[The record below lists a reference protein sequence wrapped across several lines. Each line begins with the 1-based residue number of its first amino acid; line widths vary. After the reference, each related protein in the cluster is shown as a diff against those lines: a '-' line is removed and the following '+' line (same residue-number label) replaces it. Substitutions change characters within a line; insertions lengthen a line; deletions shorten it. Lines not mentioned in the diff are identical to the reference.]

1 MKEDYNISQDII
13 NKLRETSKSSNVT
26 VDSLI
31 KRLIEVYERD
41 FSKVTM
47 NVENSVLDMLTQQA
61 QNKDIMLDAYV
72 NNILKAYL
80 NSTMQKN
87 RKDTS
92 SNSAENSN
100 RTESRSTK
108 PEEKSPED
116 VLNDILNSSDTNKE
130 KPNVD
135 L

>member
-1 MKEDYNISQDII
+1 MKEDYNISQEII
-13 NKLRETSKSSNVT
+13 NKLTETSKSSNVS

-41 FSKVTM
+41 FSKVTI
-47 NVENSVLDMLTQQA
+47 NIEKSVLNMLGSQA
-61 QNKDIMLDAYV
+61 KSKDIMLDAYI

-80 NSTMQKN
+80 NKKKKKG
-87 RKDTS
+87 RKEDNGAMIGSDS
-92 SNSAENSN
+92 SKSS
-100 RTESRSTK
+100 SK
-108 PEEKSPED
+108 DKSPED
-116 VLNDILNSSDTNKE
+116 VLNEILSSSEDS

>member
-1 MKEDYNISQDII
+1 MKEDYNISQEII
-13 NKLRETSKSSNVT
+13 NKLTETSKSSNVS

-41 FSKVTM
+41 FSKVTI
-47 NVENSVLDMLTQQA
+47 NIEKSVLNMLGSQA
-61 QNKDIMLDAYV
+61 KSKDIMLDAYI

-80 NSTMQKN
+80 NSTMQKG
-87 RKDTS
+87 RKEDNGAMIGSDS
-92 SNSAENSN
+92 SKSS
-100 RTESRSTK
+100 SK
-108 PEEKSPED
+108 DKSPED
-116 VLNDILNSSDTNKE
+116 VLNEILSSSEDS

>member
-1 MKEDYNISQDII
+1 MHMKEDYNISQEII
-13 NKLRETSKSSNVT
+13 NKLTETSKSSNVS

-41 FSKVTM
+41 FSKVTI
-47 NVENSVLDMLTQQA
+47 NIEKTVLNMLGSQA
-61 QNKDIMLDAYV
+61 KSKDIMLDAYI

-80 NSTMQKN
+80 NSTMQKG
-87 RKDTS
+87 RKEDNGAMIGSDS
-92 SNSAENSN
+92 SKSS
-100 RTESRSTK
+100 SK
-108 PEEKSPED
+108 DKSPED
-116 VLNDILNSSDTNKE
+116 VLNEILSSSEDS